1 MCGMVTIYHN
11 LNPAAFQEEDMPQLR
26 DLELAGIVSGTDDLN
41 EAFDLTIHRD
51 GENWTDNASVQF
63 FGDRRSRRSSQ
74 EGDVFVADDGIA
86 YLVLVRGFRRLPGL
100 PLPFLSGS
108 RDKISVSS

>member
-1 MCGMVTIYHN
+1 MVTIYH
-11 LNPAAFQEEDMPQLR
+11 QLSR
-26 DLELAGIVSGTDDLN
+26 ALGRDHSAPRLEDLELAGIVFGTDDLD

-74 EGDVFVADDGIA
+74 EGDVFVLGDGA
-86 YLVLVRGFRRLPGL
+86 VYLVLTCGFQLLPIL
-100 PLPFLSGS
+100 VLPFLPGGTHKLLIYS
-108 RDKISVSS
+108 